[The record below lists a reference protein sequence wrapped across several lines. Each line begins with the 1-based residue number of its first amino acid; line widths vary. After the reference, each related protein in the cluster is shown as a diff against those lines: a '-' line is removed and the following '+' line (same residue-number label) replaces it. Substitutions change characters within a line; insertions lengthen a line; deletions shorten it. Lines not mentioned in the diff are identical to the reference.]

1 MISMRKCRHCGRTFE
16 AEVGIDNSIYCE
28 SCKDLVSFIEDTG
41 SADGGQALHT
51 FEDDIS
57 IANEFLGEEPSQ
69 ALLETIRKNIKQKR
83 VQDANIDSGRSF
95 KNTKKAAPPKNNL
108 DISFDGPTTVEI
120 DDETLACL
128 QQLELPI

>member
-41 SADGGQALHT
+41 ADNEEQSLHP
-51 FEDDIS
+51 
-57 IANEFLGEEPSQ
+57 NEAVLSVTNAFLREEPSQ
-69 ALLETIRKNIKQKR
+69 ALLETIQKNIKQKR

-95 KNTKKAAPPKNNL
+95 KNTRRAVPSKNNL
-108 DISFDGPTTVEI
+108 DIPSGGPATVEI